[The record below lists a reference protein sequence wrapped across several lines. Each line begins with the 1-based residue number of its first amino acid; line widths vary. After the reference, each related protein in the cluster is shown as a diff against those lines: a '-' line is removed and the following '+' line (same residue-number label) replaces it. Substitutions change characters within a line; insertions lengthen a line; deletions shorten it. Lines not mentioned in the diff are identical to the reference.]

1 MTNQKTQVVM
11 IHGWMTF
18 KNNND
23 YISYLKNRDVSI
35 EKYVS
40 WAGEYVDRELG
51 ERFYT
56 IKPTMPSKEN
66 SKYDEWKINFEK
78 YIPYLKDDLVLIW
91 WSLWWIFLAKYLS
104 ENKFPKKILSVYLLC
119 PPFDDTLIG
128 EDLVWWFVLKDDL
141 SFIYE
146 NTDNLTLMF
155 SEDDD
160 VVPISHADKYA
171 KKLNKAKIEIY
182 KSKNW
187 HFNISEFPELIEM
200 IKHDVKNK

>member
-1 MTNQKTQVVM
+1 MIDQKTQVVM

-18 KNNND
+18 KSDVD
-23 YISYLKNRDVSI
+23 YLSYLEDRNISI
-35 EKYVS
+35 EKYIS
-40 WAGEYVDRELG
+40 WAGDYVDNELG
-51 ERFYT
+51 DDFYT
-56 IKPTMPSKEN
+56 IKPRMPSQDYA
-66 SKYDEWKINFEK
+66 KYEEWKTHFERH
-78 YIPYLKDDLVLIW
+78 IPLLEDDLILIGG
-91 WSLWWIFLAKYLS
+91 SLWWIFLAKYLS

-171 KKLNKAKIEIY
+171 KKLNKARIEIY

-200 IKHDVKNK
+200 IRGDVRNK